1 MKKIVVISISVVAI
15 ILLGLGLSHHGLYE
29 SSKLKLFLMDTLVEV
44 KAYGPGDTSAKAVE
58 AGAGEL
64 RRIDKRFGYHDSI
77 VSRLNTYHKVRD
89 AELYRLMEKGL
100 DVSRM
105 SDGAFSIALA
115 PMLKAWGF
123 IDNRKYGVPGQ
134 KVFRLWKISVRDAG
148 IHLMPD
154 GITVCT
160 DKATGVEIGGLAKG
174 YAVDRACSIMRGYGI
189 KGGIINA
196 GGDIM
201 AFGSRKWRIGL
212 KDPRGPG
219 VIAVIPVKNKAV
231 ATSGDYERYFI
242 KNGRRYC
249 HILNPRTGWPATR
262 YMSVTILADKCID
275 ADAWAT
281 AVFVMGLDKAR
292 NILKSRGMSW
302 ITIDRSGKIDSS
314 DNLRRFCPSRII
326 IDIDN

>member
-1 MKKIVVISISVVAI
+1 
-15 ILLGLGLSHHGLYE
+15 
-29 SSKLKLFLMDTLVEV
+29 
-44 KAYGPGDTSAKAVE
+44 
-58 AGAGEL
+58 
-64 RRIDKRFGYHDSI
+64 
-77 VSRLNTYHKVRD
+77 
-89 AELYRLMEKGL
+89 
-100 DVSRM
+100 
-105 SDGAFSIALA
+105 
-115 PMLKAWGF
+115 
-123 IDNRKYGVPGQ
+123 
-134 KVFRLWKISVRDAG
+134 
-148 IHLMPD
+148 
-154 GITVCT
+154 
-160 DKATGVEIGGLAKG
+160 
-174 YAVDRACSIMRGYGI
+174 MRGYGI